1 MTSDRK
7 PDRAR
12 DPRLVDPALAAAWRE
27 HAQAEPPAAL
37 DAAILAAAHRAAGAE
52 PRDADALAEAREP
65 ERWWWPLAAAAA
77 IGAVA
82 FGVTQLLPSE
92 RAAVDTI
99 VSDTPRSTPG
109 ATSRATEQQPSVPPA
124 ISSSQSQAPGADAA
138 PDVSPIRK
146 RAEEPRPSSDRRT
159 KERTAPAVAA
169 TPPPAEVPAPVKR
182 EAAPTTPGPAAIAV
196 PSEPAAAPAPLAE
209 PRAFPAEPRAAD
221 AIEPSS
227 REVRGNVERA
237 IPPAA
242 EPPREF
248 RERADAARAPA
259 PKGAAKLAA
268 ETPSAFAAR
277 QVADSAKA
285 DASATPHVSGAG
297 KPAPPGVPRT
307 VDEWIARLR
316 ALRREGRETEAQS
329 ALQEFRA
336 AWADADTR
344 LPPDLREWAATVK
357 HAPAR

>member
-7 PDRAR
+7 PDPSR
-12 DPRLVDPALAAAWRE
+12 DAPLVDPALAAAWRE

-37 DAAILAAAHRAAGAE
+37 DAAILAAAHRAAGAG

-82 FGVTQLLPSE
+82 FGVIQLLPSE

-109 ATSRATEQQPSVPPA
+109 A
-124 ISSSQSQAPGADAA
+124 GAA

-146 RAEEPRPSSDRRT
+146 QAEAPRPSSDRKT
-159 KERTAPAVAA
+159 KEMTAPAVATA
-169 TPPPAEVPAPVKR
+169 PPPAEVPAPGKR
-182 EAAPTTPGPAAIAV
+182 EAAPTAPGPAAIAV
-196 PSEPAAAPAPLAE
+196 PSEPAAAPAALATLAE

-221 AIEPSS
+221 AIAPSS
-227 REVRGNVERA
+227 REARGNVERA
-237 IPPAA
+237 VPPAA

-268 ETPSAFAAR
+268 ETPPAFAAR
-277 QVADSAKA
+277 QVAGRAEA
-285 DASATPHVSGAG
+285 DASAAPHVSGAG

-329 ALQEFRA
+329 ALQDFRA
-336 AWADADTR
+336 TWPDADTR

-357 HAPAR
+357 YAPAR